1 MYSSL
6 RALGLT
12 GGKREISLWLM
23 LKILKVGFYS
33 LHLALLIYIN
43 IIYTFI
49 CLNLINIRLLIKLNI
64 IRLLLKISTIIHI
77 LLLIGY
83 ITALICLKSTCL
95 YVYLMALIFGLNISG
110 KYKVMAIYMVFYGVQ

>member
-49 CLNLINIRLLIKLNI
+49 CLNLINIRLLMRLNATKLF
-64 IRLLLKISTIIHI
+64 LKILTIIYI
-77 LLLIGY
+77 LLPIGC
-83 ITALICLKSTCL
+83 IAALIYLRNTCL
-95 YVYLMALIFGLNISG
+95 
-110 KYKVMAIYMVFYGVQ
+110 